1 MKKTWITVLLLYGGV
16 LVFCPE
22 SAGELMDFAGKG
34 LVQFL
39 WNLIPVFLCV
49 GLMDVWLEKEQMI
62 RMMGEESGLK
72 GAVISLAA
80 GMVTAVPVYAL
91 LPVAGMVLKKGS
103 RIRNVMIFL
112 CASLSIRIPLLL
124 FEISSLGAGFALC
137 RFLLN
142 LCAVFLVSFLVEG
155 VLTDSE
161 KERLKNM

>member
-1 MKKTWITVLLLYGGV
+1 MRKIWITAAVLYGGV
-16 LVFCPE
+16 LVLCPE
-22 SAGELMDFAGKG
+22 SAGGLMEFAKKG

-39 WNLIPVFLCV
+39 WNLIPVFICV
-49 GLMDVWLEKEQMI
+49 GLMDVWLEREQMI
-62 RMMGEESGLK
+62 RMMGEESGWR
-72 GAVISLAA
+72 GAVISLLA

-103 RIRNVMIFL
+103 RISNVLIFL

-161 KERLKNM
+161 KEHMKNI